1 MESRSQEK
9 PAGWRNCQRDSAGFF
24 VGICRRVEEG
34 ENQGWLYPCRYEKG
48 EKMTGWYIAGWVMMA
63 ATIGWLAVYQPN
75 DRIAEEMNQEINE
88 HQRHMKA
95 LKKAVSK

>member
-1 MESRSQEK
+1 
-9 PAGWRNCQRDSAGFF
+9 
-24 VGICRRVEEG
+24 
-34 ENQGWLYPCRYEKG
+34 
-48 EKMTGWYIAGWVMMA
+48 MTGWYIAGWVMMA